1 MIEVDHK
8 EELGSDIYRMLETS
22 GPPYGCGTAS
32 IVGGFAAR
40 LAVMSLTISDI
51 EHDLHDVPGSFFLM
65 SDEDDREFQSFLDE
79 GGNHSPN
86 DVPIRLLECTYRLL
100 VELSSY
106 EDQIQEN
113 VVVDYR
119 MGIRMLKQVFTAAE
133 NILLNN
139 GCSADVRKEMLF
151 YEGKLE
157 GTLPKSLQS

>member
-1 MIEVDHK
+1 MIVVDK
-8 EELGSDIYRMLETS
+8 KDRLGSDIYRMLEES

-51 EHDLHDVPGSFFLM
+51 DHDLHDVPGTFFLM
-65 SDEDDREFQSFLDE
+65 CDEDDREFQSFLDE

-106 EDQIQEN
+106 EDRIQSN

-133 NILLNN
+133 NILLSN
-139 GCSADVRKEMLF
+139 GCSAEVRKDMLY

-157 GTLPKSLQS
+157 GALPKSLQS